1 MLYEQQPDAP
11 RLDMRRMYGDFA
23 NICAIKPDIPVSA
36 PNTSPGRIL
45 AFFPPSIITL
55 PFRLPAA
62 QWNY

>member
-1 MLYEQQPDAP
+1 MLYEQQPDA
-11 RLDMRRMYGDFA
+11 RDIDMRRMHGDFA
-23 NICAIKPDIPVSA
+23 NICAIKPISPVSA

-45 AFFPPSIITL
+45 AFFPPRYITL